1 MAKKENKWF
10 ENYPLRNIKIEKEK
24 QNKSIGN
31 SRFFF
36 SLTQIEKKHKL
47 INPTIKNIK
56 ENSHNEKEQKK
67 KRITLKA
74 CTISGDREFEQKERV
89 RIFLRRR

>member
-67 KRITLKA
+67 KKDYLESMYHFRGK
-74 CTISGDREFEQKERV
+74 RV
-89 RIFLRRR
+89 